1 MAGGEA
7 LCFSSDF
14 YFLMGAAVRSGRVYR
29 QRILAG
35 GALFV
40 RIPGPAPAPP
50 VQAANAQGG
59 IHIATGI
66 ACRAVLI
73 TGTTPE
79 MPIGIIAGMR
89 ERGGLKK
96 VSEIVAWSPV
106 EVSPF

>member
-1 MAGGEA
+1 MPQSAVAEFIGNAFWQEVR
-7 LCFSSDF
+7 FSSE
-14 YFLMGAAVRSGRVYR
+14 YPVRHLPSPCR
-29 QRILAG
+29 
-35 GALFV
+35 
-40 RIPGPAPAPP
+40 
-50 VQAANAQGG
+50 AANAQGG